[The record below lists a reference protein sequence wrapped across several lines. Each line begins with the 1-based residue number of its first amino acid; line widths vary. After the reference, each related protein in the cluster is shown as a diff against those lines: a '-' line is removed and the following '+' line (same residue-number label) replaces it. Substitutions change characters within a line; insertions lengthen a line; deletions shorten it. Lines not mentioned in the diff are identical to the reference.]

1 MRLFPKKVEYPF
13 KAGREHLIDVYS
25 GHNSLYV
32 LFRIY
37 GKVIPSHMVQLRF
50 LDLNFSIIEPLNMER
65 PKTFILFLHLRQVN
79 IFFCSN
85 QHTFVIY
92 SSFIML
98 C

>member
-32 LFRIY
+32 LLRIY

-65 PKTFILFLHLRQVN
+65 PKTFYFISTFEASQYFFL
-79 IFFCSN
+79 
-85 QHTFVIY
+85 
-92 SSFIML
+92 
-98 C
+98 